1 MLSPST
7 VLSATRTPRHVK
19 RHSMC
24 TRTALLAGV
33 ALACAA
39 ISSSA
44 VAQVAFFSR
53 NTDTIRLPGAT
64 VLGTT
69 ATYETRI
76 LLLPGSPAGARVWN
90 EHLAAGEDKTLIVA
104 PTSLY
109 GYAWPVA
116 SPNALVIST
125 AVTTCAWHHIAYVKD
140 TNQERMYLDG
150 VLVGSRSS
158 SGSVSNATGGAAVA
172 AVGAIRRTEGIFNGG
187 FLGFIDTLRISN
199 VARYSANFSPPPGDL
214 STDANTL
221 LLLNFNEP
229 RGATT
234 VADLSGHGENGSLT
248 QWFSGATLPEL
259 CPSPYLC
266 SQPAS
271 TSTCR
276 SSSPTF
282 SVSAVGAGPFNH
294 RWQVEDSAAVGGW
307 ANVNEGDNALSG
319 GRTFN
324 AVGSQLAQ
332 LQVGPAMG
340 DEAIQLAHF
349 TRFRCVV
356 TSSCGSSTS
365 NPATLTIC
373 ACLDCPADFNE
384 DGGIDGTDAQAFF
397 AAWSGGNCDA
407 DVNQDGGVDGADV
420 GVFFAAWEAGGC

>member
-1 MLSPST
+1 M
-7 VLSATRTPRHVK
+7 SATRTPHHRGPGP
-19 RHSMC
+19 
-24 TRTALLAGV
+24 TRTRAVWLVRGAI
-33 ALACAA
+33 ACAVL
-39 ISSSA
+39 SSSA

-76 LLLPGSPAGARVWN
+76 LLLPSSPAGARVWN

-116 SPNALVIST
+116 SPNPLVINRT
-125 AVTTCAWHHIAYVKD
+125 VTTCAWHHIAYVKD

-172 AVGAIRRTEGIFNGG
+172 AVGAIRRTEGIFSGG
-187 FLGFIDTLRISN
+187 FIGFIDTLRISN
-199 VARYSANFSPPPGDL
+199 VARYSANFSPPQGDL
-214 STDANTL
+214 ATDANTL
-221 LLLNFNEP
+221 LLLNFSEP

-234 VADLSGHGENGSLT
+234 VTDLSGHGEHGSLT

-259 CPSPYLC
+259 CPSPYVC

-276 SSSPTF
+276 AGSPTF
-282 SVSAVGAGPFNH
+282 VVSAVGAGPFNH
-294 RWQVEDSAAVGGW
+294 RWQVEDTAAVGGW
-307 ANVNEGDNALSG
+307 ADVNEGVNAISG
-319 GRTFN
+319 GRTFS

-332 LQVGPAMG
+332 LQLGPAMG
-340 DEAIQLAHF
+340 DEAIGLGHF
-349 TRFRCVV
+349 TRFRCIV
-356 TSSCGSSTS
+356 TSSCGGTTS